1 MGRENPSRPTIGPP
15 KSASLR
21 SEKRSTLDAMDN
33 VLLKEAA
40 LKLSAFERAQLI
52 DALWQS
58 LDPADQDAIDQA
70 WLEESKERLQAYRQ
84 GEVEA
89 VDGETALAE
98 LKSKLSQ

>member
-1 MGRENPSRPTIGPP
+1 MDSMLLREQ
-15 KSASLR
+15 
-21 SEKRSTLDAMDN
+21 
-33 VLLKEAA
+33 A

-58 LDPADQDAIDQA
+58 LDPAEQAAIDRA
-70 WLEESKERLQAYRQ
+70 WLEEAKDRLQAYRQ

-98 LKSKLSQ
+98 LKAKLSE